1 MAPVVSVTY
10 ELKPPSDTPIPT
22 HLNVTKTHEVPIA
35 NADVSNQKSYYEGL
49 RTAVLQVKSTLGE
62 ELTAWR
68 DAVGKR
74 EDNKEARI
82 PKKSEGDEDEED
94 EEPEQ

>member
-1 MAPVVSVTY
+1 MAPAVSVAY

-22 HLNVTKTHEVPIA
+22 HLNATKTHEVPITNTDA
-35 NADVSNQKSYYEGL
+35 TNQKAYYEGL
-49 RTAVLQVKSTLGE
+49 RTAVLQAKSTLGE

-74 EDNKEARI
+74 EDNKEAKI
-82 PKKSEGDEDEED
+82 PKKGEEDEDEED
-94 EEPEQ
+94 EEAEE